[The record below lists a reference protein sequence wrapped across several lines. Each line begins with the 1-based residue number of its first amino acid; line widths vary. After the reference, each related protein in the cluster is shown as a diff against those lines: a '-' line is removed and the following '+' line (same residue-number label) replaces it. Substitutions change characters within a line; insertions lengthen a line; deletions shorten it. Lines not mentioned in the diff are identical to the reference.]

1 MRPSSEWISSDYNY
15 WVDILENISLTEQH
29 NILVFQ
35 PIYYK
40 FETQEGRVSGP
51 GVFYKITAV
60 FIYAGVA
67 VISKPIFHE

>member
-1 MRPSSEWISSDYNY
+1 M
-15 WVDILENISLTEQH
+15 ENISLTEQH

-35 PIYYK
+35 PVYFK
-40 FETQEGRVSGP
+40 SETQEVRISGP
-51 GVFYKITAV
+51 GVFYKITSV